1 MRIALLALFLLSAA
15 CGTKS
20 NETKKAEPPS
30 KQDATKPKITQFYAS
45 PNVVAPGE
53 RSLLCYGVENTT
65 IVTMTPQTED
75 LTPSLSRCIEVHPKE
90 TTEYTLAAGGLG
102 AAVTATTTV
111 KVDSRIGH
119 KKSADASGKG
129 SVGLIRYFVA
139 NMPAVPKGQQVTMC
153 YGTAGA
159 TSLTLDPPVHPVAP
173 KDKICFNATVN
184 QTTTFTLTAKDGK
197 GPTDTEKLTIRAQ

>member
-1 MRIALLALFLLSAA
+1 MRIVLSTLLLLVAGCSSKPNEVKEAASA
-15 CGTKS
+15 
-20 NETKKAEPPS
+20 S
-30 KQDATKPKITQFYAS
+30 KQDSTKPKITQFYAS

-75 LTPSLSRCIEVHPKE
+75 LTPSLSRCIEIHPTE

-102 AAVTATTTV
+102 AAVTATTKV
-111 KVDSRIGH
+111 KVDNRIGH
-119 KKSADASGKG
+119 KKSTDASGKA
-129 SVGLIRYFVA
+129 SAGLIRYFVA
-139 NMPAVPKGQQVTMC
+139 NMPAVSKGQQVTMC

-159 TSLTLDPPVHPVAP
+159 TSLTLDPPVQPVAP
-173 KDKICFNATVN
+173 KDKICFSTTVN

-197 GPTDTEKLTIRAQ
+197 GATDSHKLTIRAE

>member
-1 MRIALLALFLLSAA
+1 MRIALVALLALSAG
-15 CGTKS
+15 CGSKS
-20 NETKKAEPPS
+20 NEAKKAAGS
-30 KQDATKPKITQFYAS
+30 VKQDTTKPRITQFYAS

-75 LTPSLSRCIEVHPKE
+75 LAPSLSRCIEVHPKE

-119 KKSADASGKG
+119 KKSADASGK
-129 SVGLIRYFVA
+129 SSAGLIRYFVA

-153 YGTAGA
+153 YSTAGA
-159 TSLTLDPPVHPVAP
+159 ISLTLDPPVNPVAP
-173 KDKICFNATVN
+173 KDKICFNTTVN

-197 GPTDTEKLTIRAQ
+197 GTTDTEKLTIRVQ